1 MTYADILL
9 PLPLTGR
16 FTYLLPERFVAQI
29 TVGNRVVVPFGTKKH
44 YTGIVTRIHGE
55 APEEGIRMKEVL
67 EVFDAEPV
75 VLKHQL
81 DLWKW
86 IAEYY
91 LCTEGDVM
99 KAALP
104 SGFSLEKDSL
114 QEHYRPRTELR
125 VRLSA
130 DFRGAEHEGVLSS
143 VCDGLKRSPKQQE
156 LLMRYLDY
164 AGYADGTCSDEVTRH
179 DLLNQSGLSAAV
191 LGALLSKGILEQY
204 ESEVSRLDSTELHTV
219 SSSLLSQPQ
228 QAALDDIHEAW
239 QQHDVCLLHGVTS
252 GGKTEI
258 YIHLI
263 EETLSRGEQ
272 VLYLMPE
279 IALTTQMQKRL
290 RRVFG
295 SRLGIWHSRFS
306 EEERVEIWKKQL
318 SDTPYDII
326 LGVRSSVFLPFQKLG
341 LVIVDEEHENT
352 YKQQDPAPRYHA
364 RDVAIVLAAQCKAR
378 TLLGTA
384 TPAIESYFNAS
395 IGKYG
400 LATLSERY
408 QSVQMPVIEAVDI
421 RELHRKRRMCGSF
434 SPRLL
439 TAMREALGRG
449 EQVILFQNRRGYSP
463 MVECH
468 TCGWVPRCE
477 RCDVSLTYHRRTGLL
492 ACHYCGNT
500 YRMPLTCPQCGERAL
515 TSVGFGTERIEEE
528 LHALM
533 PEARTDRLDF
543 DTTRAKTAYDRILT
557 DFAHGDTDVLIGTQ
571 MISKGLDFARVS
583 VVGIMNADTMLN
595 FPDFRSYERAYQLM
609 AQVAGR
615 AGRRDR
621 QGLVILQTRSIDL
634 PVVSQVR
641 GYDYQSMYNDQL
653 EERGAFRY
661 PPFCRLVFIYLRGR
675 DEQRV
680 DNASRR
686 LRTRL
691 ETSFD
696 YRVQGPEVP
705 PVSRIQGMYIRKLML
720 KLEREFSPHTARV
733 AIHSTFEA
741 MDAAGELSGIIVHCD
756 VDPL

>member
-1 MTYADILL
+1 MTYVDVLL

-16 FTYLLPERFVAQI
+16 FSYLLPARLLPQVK
-29 TVGNRVVVPFGTKKH
+29 VGSRVVVPFGAKKH

-55 APEEGIRMKEVL
+55 APAEGIRVKEVV
-67 EVFDAEPV
+67 EVYDPEPV
-75 VLKHQL
+75 VLAHQL
-81 DLWKW
+81 ELWKW
-86 IAEYY
+86 MAEYY

-114 QEHYRPRTELR
+114 LEQYRPRTEMR

-130 DFRGAEHEGVLSS
+130 DFRGADNEAALTAACGA
-143 VCDGLKRSPKQQE
+143 LKRSPKQQE
-156 LLMRYLDY
+156 LLLRYLDY
-164 AGYADGTCSDEVTRH
+164 AGYADGSCSDEVTRH
-179 DLLNQSGLSAAV
+179 DLLDRSGVSAAV
-191 LGALLSKGILEQY
+191 LNALLSKGILEQY
-204 ESEVSRLDSTELHTV
+204 KAEVSRLDSTELHTV
-219 SSSLLSQPQ
+219 PSSLLSLSQ
-228 QAALDDIHEAW
+228 QKALDDIHAAW
-239 QQHDVCLLHGVTS
+239 RQHDVCLLHGVTS

-263 EETLSRGEQ
+263 EEALARGEQ

-326 LGVRSSVFLPFQKLG
+326 LGVRSSVFLPFQRLG

-364 RDVAIVLAAQCKAR
+364 RNVAIVLATRFSAH

-384 TPAIESYFNAS
+384 TPAIESYYNAS
-395 IGKYG
+395 VGKYG
-400 LATLSERY
+400 LVTLSERY
-408 QSVQMPVIEAVDI
+408 QSVQMPVIEVVDI
-421 RELHRKRRMCGSF
+421 RELRRKHRMCGSF

-439 TAMREALGRG
+439 TAIREALSRG
-449 EQVILFQNRRGYSP
+449 EQAILFQNRRGYAP
-463 MVECH
+463 MMECH

-500 YRMPLTCPQCGERAL
+500 YRLPLTCPQCEERAL
-515 TSVGFGTERIEEE
+515 KSVGFGTERIEEE
-528 LHALM
+528 LHALI
-533 PEARTDRLDF
+533 PEARIDRLDF
-543 DTTRAKTAYDRILT
+543 DTTRAKTSYDRILT

-634 PVVSQVR
+634 PLVSQVR
-641 GYDYQSMYNDQL
+641 GYDYEGMYHDQL
-653 EERGAFRY
+653 EEREAFRY

-680 DNASRR
+680 DEASRR
-686 LRTRL
+686 LRARL
-691 ETSFD
+691 EAPFSH
-696 YRVQGPEVP
+696 RVLGPEVP
-705 PVSRIQGMYIRKLML
+705 PVSRIHSMYIRKLML
-720 KLEREFSPHTARV
+720 KLELEYGPRAART
-733 AIHSTFEA
+733 AIHACVDA
-741 MDAAGELSGIIVHCD
+741 MSAAGELSGIIIHYD
-756 VDPL
+756 VDPQ

>member
-1 MTYADILL
+1 MNYIDVLL

-16 FTYLLPERFVAQI
+16 FTYLLPERFVTQVKI
-29 TVGNRVVVPFGTKKH
+29 GSRVVVSFGAKKH
-44 YTGIVTRIHGE
+44 YSGIVTRIHGE
-55 APEEGIRMKEVL
+55 APQEGVRVKEVL
-67 EVFDAEPV
+67 EVYDPEPA
-75 VLKHQL
+75 VLPHQL
-81 DLWKW
+81 ELWKW
-86 IAEYY
+86 MAEYY

-104 SGFSLEKDSL
+104 SGFNLEQDTL
-114 QEHYRPRTELR
+114 LEHYRPRTERR
-125 VRLSA
+125 VCLSA
-130 DFRGAEHEGVLSS
+130 DFRGPEHEKDLSAVL
-143 VCDGLKRSPKQQE
+143 DGLKRSPKQQE
-156 LLMRYLDY
+156 LLLHYLDY
-164 AGYADGTCSDEVTRH
+164 AGYVDGSCSDEVTRY
-179 DLLNQSGLSAAV
+179 DLLDQSGSSVGV
-191 LGALLSKGILEQY
+191 LNALLSKGILEQY
-204 ESEVSRLDSTELHTV
+204 EAEVSRLVSTSLHTV
-219 SSSLLSQPQ
+219 PSSPLSQPQ
-228 QAALDDIHEAW
+228 EVALNAIHTAW
-239 QQHDVCLLHGVTS
+239 QEHNVCLLHGVTS

-263 EETLSRGEQ
+263 EEALARGEQ

-318 SDTPYDII
+318 SDSPYDVL
-326 LGVRSSVFLPFQKLG
+326 LGVRSSVFLPFRKLG

-364 RDVAIVLAAQCKAR
+364 RDVAIVLAAQFKAH

-384 TPAIESYFNAS
+384 TPSIESYYNAS
-395 IGKYG
+395 TGKYG
-400 LATLSERY
+400 LATLTERY
-408 QSVQMPVIEAVDI
+408 QSVQMPVIEVVDV
-421 RELHRKRRMCGSF
+421 RELRRKHRMCGSF

-439 TAMREALGRG
+439 TAMRDALGRG

-463 MVECH
+463 MVECN
-468 TCGWVPRCE
+468 TCGWVPRCD
-477 RCDVSLTYHRRTGLL
+477 RCDVSLTYHRRMGLL

-500 YRMPLTCPQCGERAL
+500 YRMPFTCPQCEERSL
-515 TSVGFGTERIEEE
+515 SSVGFGTERIEEE
-528 LHALM
+528 LHTIM

-557 DFAHGDTDVLIGTQ
+557 DFAHGETDVLIGTQ

-621 QGLVILQTRSIDL
+621 QGLVILQTRSTDL

-641 GYDYQSMYNDQL
+641 NYDYLGMYNDQL
-653 EERGAFRY
+653 EERETFCY

-680 DNASRR
+680 DEASRR
-686 LRTRL
+686 MRVRL
-691 ETSFD
+691 EAAFGP
-696 YRVQGPEVP
+696 RVQGPEVP
-705 PVSRIQGMYIRKLML
+705 PVSRIHSMYIRKLML
-720 KLEREFSPHTARV
+720 KLEREYSSRTARM

-741 MDAAGELSGIIVHCD
+741 MSNAGELPGIVLHCD

>member
-1 MTYADILL
+1 MPFADVLL

-16 FTYLLPERFVAQI
+16 FTYCLPERFVTQV
-29 TVGNRVVVPFGTKKH
+29 TVGSRVVVPFGAKKH
-44 YTGIVTRIHGE
+44 YTGIVTRLHDE
-55 APEEGIRMKEVL
+55 APSADILVKEVL
-67 EVFDAEPV
+67 EVYDPEPA
-75 VLKHQL
+75 VLTHQL
-81 DLWKW
+81 NLWKW
-86 IAEYY
+86 MAEYY

-114 QEHYRPRTELR
+114 KEHYRPRTELR
-125 VRLSA
+125 LRLTADYRGAFHEAALSA
-130 DFRGAEHEGVLSS
+130 L
-143 VCDGLKRSPKQQE
+143 CDSLKRSPKQQE
-156 LLMRYLDY
+156 LLLRYLDL

-179 DLLNQSGLSAAV
+179 DLLEAAGSSAGI
-191 LGALLSKGILEQY
+191 LNALLSKGILEQY
-204 ESEVSRLDSTELHTV
+204 EAAVSRLDSTELHTV
-219 SSSLLSQPQ
+219 PSTALSAPQ
-228 QAALDDIHEAW
+228 QTALNEIHEAW

-252 GGKTEI
+252 SGKTEI

-263 EETLSRGEQ
+263 EEALERGEQ

-279 IALTTQMQKRL
+279 IALTTQMQRRL

-306 EEERVEIWKKQL
+306 DEERVEIWKKQL
-318 SDTPYDII
+318 SDTPYDIL
-326 LGVRSSVFLPFQKLG
+326 LGVRSSVFLPFRRLG
-341 LVIVDEEHENT
+341 LIIVDEEHEHT

-364 RDVAIVLAAQCKAR
+364 RDVAIVLAAQFKAH

-395 IGKYG
+395 TGKYG
-400 LATLSERY
+400 LATLTQRY
-408 QSVQMPVIEAVDI
+408 QSVQMPVIEVVDI
-421 RELHRKRRMCGSF
+421 RDLRRKYRMCGSF

-439 TAMREALGRG
+439 AAMREALERN

-500 YRMPLTCPQCGERAL
+500 YRLPLTCPQCGERAL
-515 TSVGFGTERIEEE
+515 TNVGFGTERIEEE
-528 LHALM
+528 LHTLM
-533 PEARTDRLDF
+533 PEVRTDRLDF
-543 DTTRAKTAYDRILT
+543 DTTRAKTAYDRILD
-557 DFAHGDTDVLIGTQ
+557 DFSHGNTDVLIGTQ

-621 QGLVILQTRSIDL
+621 QGLVILQTRSTDL

-641 GYDYQSMYNDQL
+641 AYDYIGMYNDQL
-653 EERGAFRY
+653 EERVAFRY
-661 PPFCRLVFIYLRGR
+661 PPFCHLVFIYLRGR
-675 DEQRV
+675 NEQRV
-680 DNASRR
+680 DEAALR

-691 ETSFD
+691 EPPFG

-705 PVSRIQGMYIRKLML
+705 PVSRIQGLYIRKLML
-720 KLEREFSPHTARV
+720 KLDREFSSQTARA
-733 AIHSTFEA
+733 AIHATFDA
-741 MDAAGELSGIIVHCD
+741 MTAAGELSGVLVHCD
-756 VDPL
+756 VDPM